1 MKNKIFTKWDNTTTL
16 RSYVNQMD
24 LAIKEAAYRNVQGLP
39 QDCMDHLL
47 VSQIYANNP
56 FETKVMTGW
65 ETRKVDLKTWD
76 RCKIYFIKEAKK
88 LKIHKKATAKQS
100 CYYSAANVKEEEASE
115 TEENVNLVLK
125 AMQAS
130 TEQMNAVALANTKN
144 EATIAKLG
152 DQIGKLNEMNAN
164 LVQLVVKLEG
174 KPSDKDNAAEVEKNG
189 NGGKQ
194 RKTQQRKLK
203 LCEYCDEKHPGAG
216 KYCLARKCNAHL
228 CGSDW
233 KGKEVDK

>member
-1 MKNKIFTKWDNTTTL
+1 
-16 RSYVNQMD
+16 
-24 LAIKEAAYRNVQGLP
+24 
-39 QDCMDHLL
+39 
-47 VSQIYANNP
+47 
-56 FETKVMTGW
+56 
-65 ETRKVDLKTWD
+65 
-76 RCKIYFIKEAKK
+76 
-88 LKIHKKATAKQS
+88 
-100 CYYSAANVKEEEASE
+100 
-115 TEENVNLVLK
+115 
-125 AMQAS
+125 
-130 TEQMNAVALANTKN
+130 
-144 EATIAKLG
+144 
-152 DQIGKLNEMNAN
+152 MNAN
-164 LVQLVVKLEG
+164 LVQLVVKLGG